1 MKYKQIQHF
10 IRFLKEHDILYIFFD
25 AYIENRIMNE
35 KNAPYQNPIKVIEE
49 NYEITKDFISR
60 AFGWADTKQGYTF
73 WCKINSKF
81 IRWWDNI
88 VKYERNTIRYS
99 IPKRA

>member
-1 MKYKQIQHF
+1 MKYKQTQYF

-49 NYEITKDFISR
+49 HYEITKDFIAR
-60 AFGWADTKQGYTF
+60 AFGWADTKQGHAF
-73 WCKINSKF
+73 WLKIHKIF
-81 IRWWDNI
+81 YYWWKNN
-88 VKYERNTIRYS
+88 VKYE
-99 IPKRA
+99 